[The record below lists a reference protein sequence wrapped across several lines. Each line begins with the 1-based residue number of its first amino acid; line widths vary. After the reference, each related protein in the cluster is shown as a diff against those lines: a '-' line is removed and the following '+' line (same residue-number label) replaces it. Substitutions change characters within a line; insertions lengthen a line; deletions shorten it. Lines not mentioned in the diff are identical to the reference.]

1 MESQDLLSQVNF
13 SERTPESLFSESL
26 ALSTKPWNAY
36 SDKASLKRA
45 AFWIHL
51 RQDIH
56 VALMLQS
63 PIHVDHTLYEQT
75 VSVAIQITEEDLAA
89 RKVARDRRGSQQH
102 SPLVVLTE
110 DRNDAR
116 VDCAWAN
123 RLVGLT
129 CRIIIYCYDIRE
141 QSIEKWT
148 SLLVE
153 LESWNF
159 GKPATFQPF
168 FEMAPDPEGG
178 RPFPTLHLQNDWHG
192 G

>member
-1 MESQDLLSQVNF
+1 MNL
-13 SERTPESLFSESL
+13 SERKPESLFSESL

-56 VALMLQS
+56 IALILQC

-89 RKVARDRRGSQQH
+89 RKVAPDQRGSQQH
-102 SPLVVLTE
+102 SPLVGLTE
-110 DRNDAR
+110 DRNHAR
-116 VDCAWAN
+116 IDCAWTN

-129 CRIIIYCYDIRE
+129 CRIINYCYQLRA
-141 QSIEKWT
+141 QSTEGWT

-153 LESWNF
+153 LESWNLE
-159 GKPATFQPF
+159 KPATFRPF
-168 FEMAPDPEGG
+168 FEMDPDPEGG
-178 RPFPTLHLQNDWHG
+178 RPFPTLHFQNDWHG
-192 G
+192 V